1 MVAERVHIGEVLR
14 GPCEDLEFQLVD
26 THQEMEVDH
35 RMFQSLLSL
44 PSCPLDPSRAS
55 RTVSFSTRS
64 LWVCLACECVS
75 GRTNLG
81 QALLTVIYEGTLAV
95 EHALRT
101 HGQRGQNPLVQVEGS
116 MRFQPNEELDLV
128 LHTQGDSQGAVR
140 ITATFVE
147 LPLGKTHAVKCL
159 SAVH

>member
-1 MVAERVHIGEVLR
+1 M
-14 GPCEDLEFQLVD
+14 
-26 THQEMEVDH
+26 
-35 RMFQSLLSL
+35 
-44 PSCPLDPSRAS
+44 
-55 RTVSFSTRS
+55 RTWSFSWWIPTKKWRLTIECS
-64 LWVCLACECVS
+64 KACCPCPPAPWIPPGLAGQFHFQHVACGCVLACECVS